1 MDLTRNLHLVLIYDF
16 LFNGFYYWKHVSA
29 ANVTYDHRSLLID
42 GQGRVLISGSIHYPR
57 STPEMWPDIIQK
69 AKDGGLDVIK
79 SYVFWNLHEPKQN
92 EYYFEDRFDLVKFVK
107 TVQ

>member
-1 MDLTRNLHLVLIYDF
+1 MLF
-16 LFNGFYYWKHVSA
+16 FFNGFYYWKHVSA

-42 GQGRVLISGSIHYPR
+42 GQRRVLISGSIHYPR

-69 AKDGGLDVIK
+69 AKDGGLDVIE
-79 SYVFWNLHEPKQN
+79 SYVFWNMHEPKQN

-107 TVQ
+107 IVQQAGLLVQRN